1 MRRRLTN
8 SVISPSTKRSIE
20 VGRRLMRFPTSVE
33 PGLEFVVT
41 ATLIVADVARSTAFY
56 RDVPGAV
63 DESGPSVNR
72 T

>member
-1 MRRRLTN
+1 
-8 SVISPSTKRSIE
+8 
-20 VGRRLMRFPTSVE
+20 MRFPTSVE